1 MAILSSLLGVSEPTG
16 VWITIIKAFENVTGR
31 YVLAIIFLTV
41 VIKLITEIIS
51 IAQKVNSQKMN
62 EIMAKSQPE
71 LEKVREKYA
80 NKPEILRQKE
90 NEIQK
95 KYYGN
100 KGYIGGC
107 LINLVTIAISFAI
120 FWTLFPALNSM
131 AAYKTT
137 SNYENLKYTYA
148 NCLNVVD
155 KYYEQGAASEEEKN
169 AMFADYKNLVFQ
181 IGKNEEGKK
190 EIALV
195 HKAEEG
201 EIVVLHKTEYLT
213 DFSETEQKTNE
224 EGKEETVVI
233 ISNNQYINNLINRYV
248 IEAEKEGE
256 NKPETPDEGGEAAPE
271 AIMIKPFADEGD
283 GEEIPVTVEY
293 IGDKIVGYE
302 TKENEEGQPEQVPI
316 LLADSIK
323 FSSNIRVIE
332 EYDLTQ
338 DKFLWIEN
346 IWITD
351 SPANKSIQSFAT
363 LNGQVPGGFEKGEEA
378 IYNAFMP
385 GLKDA
390 RNKTNGYFILT
401 ILCIAVPMLTM
412 FLTKLYNNRKFAKKM
427 KKEGKNAVKPA
438 PAVGMAKWL
447 PIVLPIVL
455 GVFTLLYNS
464 MFSIYLVTGQVVSL
478 IISYPQALLVD
489 LISDK
494 LKGKKKE
501 EITSSKNDVD
511 YSRKF

>member
-1 MAILSSLLGVSEPTG
+1 MAILSSLLGASEPTG

-271 AIMIKPFADEGD
+271 AIMIKPF
-283 GEEIPVTVEY
+283 
-293 IGDKIVGYE
+293 GYE

-346 IWITD
+346 IWIAD